1 MLIAERAK
9 ACYVQHE
16 KLPGERFEPEPA
28 GGEDSQE
35 MSARKNQHVAFD
47 RAHAADN
54 TIGSRPNL
62 FRRFSVRATVAK
74 QLPAGSLRTN
84 LRDS

>member
-16 KLPGERFEPEPA
+16 KLPGERFEREPA
-28 GGEDSQE
+28 RGEDSQE